1 MESACMLHTKHV
13 KFNLKLASQCVS
25 GSQAWPT
32 VHQSLFHK
40 KMPGPE
46 NKAVIVLLV
55 FFSSRGSRSSDV
67 PDSSNDTW
75 PEAESVLNPAAFY
88 S

>member
-32 VHQSLFHK
+32 AHQSLFHK

-55 FFSSRGSRSSDV
+55 FFFPPG
-67 PDSSNDTW
+67 
-75 PEAESVLNPAAFY
+75 EAPAQTFLTPPMTPGLKQ
-88 S
+88 SLF